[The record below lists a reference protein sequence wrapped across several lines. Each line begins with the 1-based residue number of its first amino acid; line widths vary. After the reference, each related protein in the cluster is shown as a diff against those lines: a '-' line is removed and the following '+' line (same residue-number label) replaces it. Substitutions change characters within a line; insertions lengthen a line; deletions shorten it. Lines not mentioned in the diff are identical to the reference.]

1 MNINDIVI
9 GKIKSLAA
17 ENKMLCKGDGVLVA
31 LSGGADSVCL
41 LHSLLKLEKELGI
54 TVFAAHLNHMIRGKE
69 AERDE
74 RFVTDFCRKNKVKL
88 FKKSVDV
95 PKLAKELGLSC
106 EEAGRKAR
114 YNFFDEI
121 KQKEKISKI
130 ATAHNKNDR
139 AETVLMRIIRGTGI
153 DGLSGIPKTRE
164 GGIIRPLLNVSR
176 EEIEAYAKENGL
188 EYCTDSTNLKNDYT
202 RNRIRNELIPYLK
215 ENFNPAVVDAL
226 VRFSEVAAEDAEF
239 LNAYAKRLYKRIN
252 NPLPQKDPCVLHTES
267 LLMVENSVK
276 ARLIRL
282 AAAEAMKDGE
292 FKLEQK
298 HIKDIISLC
307 KKTSGC
313 GVDISAKLRVENQ
326 YGWLVFVNRTLN
338 DEKKSCGEEGF
349 CIKVRPLE
357 TFFIEEINKEIS
369 FKIVDPK
376 IYKKNPREVLADFDK
391 LEGKQLMVRSRRT
404 GDRMVCFADGGTK
417 KIKSIFIDQKIPKG
431 DRDKIPLLCAD
442 GEVVAVIGSRVSE
455 KYKITKETRRA
466 LAVEYGK
473 YKGND

>member
-1 MNINDIVI
+1 M
-9 GKIKSLAA
+9 
-17 ENKMLCKGDGVLVA
+17 
-31 LSGGADSVCL
+31 
-41 LHSLLKLEKELGI
+41 
-54 TVFAAHLNHMIRGKE
+54 
-69 AERDE
+69 
-74 RFVTDFCRKNKVKL
+74 
-88 FKKSVDV
+88 
-95 PKLAKELGLSC
+95 
-106 EEAGRKAR
+106 
-114 YNFFDEI
+114 
-121 KQKEKISKI
+121 
-130 ATAHNKNDR
+130 
-139 AETVLMRIIRGTGI
+139 
-153 DGLSGIPKTRE
+153 
-164 GGIIRPLLNVSR
+164 
-176 EEIEAYAKENGL
+176 

-252 NPLPQKDPCVLHTES
+252 NPLPKKDPCVLHNES

-313 GVDISAKLRVENQ
+313 GVDISARLRVENQ
-326 YGWLVFVNRTLN
+326 YGWLVFLDKAAEEAKT
-338 DEKKSCGEEGF
+338 ETEGF
-349 CIKVRPLE
+349 EIEVKPLE
-357 TFFIEEINKEIS
+357 AFYIEKINKEIG
-369 FKIVDPK
+369 FKIVDPR
-376 IYKKNPREVLADFDK
+376 IYKKNPQEILADFDK
-391 LEGKQLMVRSRRT
+391 LEKKRLTVRSRRT

-417 KIKSIFIDQKIPKG
+417 KIKNIFIDQKIPKG